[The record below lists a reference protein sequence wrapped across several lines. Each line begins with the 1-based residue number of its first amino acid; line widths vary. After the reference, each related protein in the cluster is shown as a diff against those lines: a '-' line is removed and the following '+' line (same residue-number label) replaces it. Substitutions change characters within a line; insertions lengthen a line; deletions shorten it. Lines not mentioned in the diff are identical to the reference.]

1 MIVKDKS
8 IKSQKEKELAKVI
21 IRKEDVELIVRNTD
35 HYYYGHNYYSFVGT

>member
-21 IRKEDVELIVRNTD
+21 IRKEDVELIVTNTN
-35 HYYYGHNYYSFVGT
+35 HYYYGHNYIHL